1 MVTHDVLMQ
10 GPLNYLPQL
19 LPYIV
24 IKLELSQFQLILI
37 CIVLYIIILYHMRH
51 KEKSG
56 FAVTEILAQCYL
68 QNHYQ
73 FVEEAGVIR

>member
-1 MVTHDVLMQ
+1 M
-10 GPLNYLPQL
+10 Y
-19 LPYIV
+19 
-24 IKLELSQFQLILI
+24 
-37 CIVLYIIILYHMRH
+37 CIVYNCIVCILYHMQH

-73 FVEEAGVIR
+73 FVEEAGVNR